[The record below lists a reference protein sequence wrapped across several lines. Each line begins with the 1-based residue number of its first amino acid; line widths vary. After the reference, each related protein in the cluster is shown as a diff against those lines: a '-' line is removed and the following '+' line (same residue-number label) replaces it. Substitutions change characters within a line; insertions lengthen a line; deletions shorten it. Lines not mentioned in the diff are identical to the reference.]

1 MTLKRPKKVA
11 AYTCEAEL
19 CEQLRGVARAVGFKV
34 YAETGGH
41 DLLLIAG
48 ADCKGFKEGDQIG
61 IQAKLRENIQVLAQA
76 LPAKGIYSQGP
87 HYYAVLV
94 PHASAEFKQVAHA
107 AQISVIAGDSLAP
120 RRFGGRSN
128 YEGGLG
134 EYTMTSDFGRV
145 RWFRQDHMAK
155 PCWVP
160 DCEVDGLKAGVAGP
174 VQITKWKMQAIKL
187 CMVGVERGYLTS
199 RDFKD
204 HGIEMSRWLAKG
216 WIEGYDF
223 IVHEGKRM
231 KRYILR
237 DDAKPPH
244 LLYGV
249 VTDALGKA
257 GLV

>member
-1 MTLKRPKKVA
+1 MAVKRRKKVA

-19 CEQLRGVARAVGFKV
+19 CEQLRGVARAAGFKV

-48 ADCKGFKEGDQIG
+48 PDCKGFREGDQIG
-61 IQAKLRENIQVLAQA
+61 IQAKLVENIKVLSQA

-94 PHASAEFKQVAHA
+94 PHATQEFRQVAYA
-107 AQISVIAGDSLAP
+107 AQISVLEGCRLDSRYAL
-120 RRFGGRSN
+120 
-128 YEGGLG
+128 
-134 EYTMTSDFGRV
+134 SDFVRV

-160 DCEVDGLKAGVAGP
+160 DCEVHELKAGVAGP

-187 CMVGVERGYLTS
+187 CMVGVERGYLTT